1 MSESK
6 AVTETQAE
14 NEAAAS
20 PAERDWRETLFL
32 PETSFPMKAG
42 LPMREPKFLE
52 GWDEIDLYGKLR
64 EKSAGREQFILHD
77 GPPYANGN
85 IHIGHA
91 LNKTLKDVVARSR
104 SMLGFDSPYIHGWDC
119 HGLPIEWKVEEK
131 YRKKGKNKDDVPI
144 NEFRAECRAFAKEW
158 VGVQRGEMQR
168 LGVLGDWERSYLT
181 MTFEAERVIADEV
194 MKFAMNGSLYQGF
207 KPVMWSVVEK
217 TALAEAEVEY
227 EEHESPTIF
236 VKFPL
241 VSGAGALEGAKVVI
255 WTTTPWTIPGN
266 RAIAFGKHL
275 NYGIYEVTDAPED
288 NWAVKGERF
297 LLSDDLAAQVFAA
310 ARVDG
315 FERVADVDPA
325 AIGEC
330 AHPFRGQG
338 YDFPIHLYAGDF
350 VTSDTGTGFVHIA
363 PGHGADDYGLY
374 LSNQRA
380 FHEAGIEGVPQTVQA
395 DGYYHKDVPLFG
407 GDDPA
412 LVINQKGKF
421 GNANNRVIEELS
433 NAGALMARGKLR
445 HQYPHSWRSKAPVI
459 FRATPQWFVSVDKD
473 ISVPGHEDGASI
485 REIALAEIE
494 KTQFVP
500 ESGYNRLKAMVE
512 NRPDWVLSRQRAW
525 GVPITIFTHKESGA
539 IIPSPAFEKS
549 DELIER
555 IGESFVA
562 NGADAWFEEGAKAR
576 YLDGLVD
583 SVDDWEQVTDIL
595 DVWFDSGSTHAFVL
609 EGYEGLR
616 SPADLYLE
624 GSDQHRGW
632 FQHSL
637 LESCGTRGRAPFKA
651 VLTHGFTLDDKGK
664 KMSKSSGNSV
674 APQDIIKQ
682 YGADILRL
690 WVMSTD
696 YQDDQRIGQ
705 EMIKTSVESYRKLR
719 NTLRFL
725 LGNLHHY
732 EADKRVPFKD
742 MPELERFILHRLS
755 QLDAQV
761 RAAYEGYDFKRAF
774 QQIFH
779 FCTVELSAFYFDIRK
794 DTLYCEAISS
804 KERLSALTVLD
815 ELYDKLTAWLAPMLV
830 FTMEEVW
837 QSRVNDP
844 ANSVHLRDFPEL
856 PEEWR
861 DETLAA
867 RWEKVRRVRRV
878 VTGALEVERREKRI
892 GSSLEAAPVIMID
905 DSELLAA
912 VNGLDWAEIAITSGA
927 VLEQGAAPDG
937 AFTLEDVPQVAV
949 VPRLAEGQKCAR
961 SWRVTTDVGSDPQ
974 YPTLSAR
981 DALAVREF
989 DATNG

>member
-1 MSESK
+1 MSDSK
-6 AVTETQAE
+6 TVDNSKSNSAE
-14 NEAAAS
+14 A
-20 PAERDWRETLFL
+20 RDWRETLFL
-32 PETSFPMKAG
+32 PVTSFPMKAG
-42 LPMREPKFLE
+42 LPHREPNFLE
-52 GWDEIDLYGKLR
+52 EWDRIDLYAKLR
-64 EKSAGREQFILHD
+64 EKSAGRETFILHD

-91 LNKTLKDVVARSR
+91 LNKTLKDVVMRSR

-144 NEFRAECRAFAKEW
+144 NEFRAECRAFATEW
-158 VGVQRGEMQR
+158 VGVQKAEMQR
-168 LGVLGDWERSYLT
+168 LGVMGDWERSYLT
-181 MTFEAERVIADEV
+181 MTYEAEKIIAGEL

-236 VKFPL
+236 VKFP
-241 VSGAGALEGAKVVI
+241 VVTASEALQGAKVVI

-266 RAIAFGKHL
+266 RAVAYGKHL
-275 NYGIYEVTDAPED
+275 SYGLYEVTDAPED

-297 LLSDDLAAQVFAA
+297 LLSDALAEQVFAA
-310 ARVDG
+310 ARVDSYS
-315 FERVADVDPA
+315 RIADVDPSE
-325 AIGEC
+325 IEEC

-338 YDFPIHLYAGDF
+338 YDFPIKLYAGDF
-350 VTSDTGTGFVHIA
+350 VTDDTGTGFVHIA

-380 FHEAGIEGVPQTVQA
+380 FREAGIEAVPQTVEA
-395 DGYYHKDVPLFG
+395 DGHYHKNVPLFG
-407 GDDPA
+407 GDEPA

-421 GNANNRVIEELS
+421 GNANNRVIEELGK
-433 NAGALMARGKLR
+433 AGALMARGKLR

-459 FRATPQWFVSVDKD
+459 FRATPQWFVAVDKGVD
-473 ISVPGHEDGASI
+473 VPGEHNGSSI

-494 KTQFVP
+494 NTQFVP
-500 ESGYNRLKAMVE
+500 PAGYNRLKAMVE

-525 GVPITIFTHKESGA
+525 GVPITIFTHKETGE
-539 IIPSPAFEKS
+539 IIPSAAFTKS
-549 DELIER
+549 DELMER
-555 IGESFVA
+555 IKNSFTEG
-562 NGADAWFEEGAKAR
+562 GADAWFEEGAAAK

-583 SVDDWEQVTDIL
+583 NPDDWTQVMDIL

-609 EGYEGLR
+609 EGYDELS

-664 KMSKSSGNSV
+664 KMSKSTGNSV

-732 EADKRVPFKD
+732 DEAQRVDYKD
-742 MPELERFILHRLS
+742 MPELERVMLHRVS
-755 QLDAQV
+755 ELDSQV
-761 RAAYEGYDFKRAF
+761 RAACEAYDFKRAF
-774 QQIFH
+774 QVIFN

-794 DTLYCEAISS
+794 DTLYCEAKSS
-804 KERLSALTVLD
+804 LDRRASLTVLD
-815 ELYDKLTAWLAPMLV
+815 ELFDKLTAWLAPMLV

-837 QSRVNDP
+837 QARVNDTER
-844 ANSVHLRDFPEL
+844 SVHLRDFPEV
-856 PEEWR
+856 PANWQDNE
-861 DETLAA
+861 LAA
-867 RWEKVRRVRRV
+867 RWEKVRLVRRV
-878 VTGALEVERREKRI
+878 VTGALEIERREKRI
-892 GSSLEAAPVIMID
+892 GSSLEAAPTIYID
-905 DSELLAA
+905 DADLMDA
-912 VNGLDWAEIAITSGA
+912 VSGLDWAEIAITSAAELKAGA
-927 VLEQGAAPDG
+927 GPEAA
-937 AFTLEDVPQVAV
+937 FRLEDTAHVAV
-949 VPRLAEGQKCAR
+949 VPGLAVGQKCAR
-961 SWRVTTDVGSDPQ
+961 SWRVTNDVGSDAD
-974 YPTLSAR
+974 YPELSAR
-981 DALAVREF
+981 DAAAVREY
-989 DATNG
+989 DAAL